1 MWWRWGR
8 VGDSTGTAVTDW
20 DGRAELDGQRS
31 QPEPDTSD
39 QVDGA
44 GADTRRDR
52 NITESPT
59 EAETQTPSA
68 VETSAPPGE
77 AASSDTTDT
86 PSWVW
91 WLLAALVVASA
102 VAIPLLMAASR
113 RRDWRADLAAAEQE
127 VGWFV
132 QVLLPELQQAGSAAG
147 VRGGWG
153 VGEPRVAAVEDRLT
167 ELAASARDEAGR
179 ARAVALRDA
188 VRRSRDRIRALAES
202 GAVDVSHDLAAISA
216 ELSATL
222 GQPTSPGM

>member
-1 MWWRWGR
+1 M
-8 VGDSTGTAVTDW
+8 
-20 DGRAELDGQRS
+20 
-31 QPEPDTSD
+31 
-39 QVDGA
+39 
-44 GADTRRDR
+44 
-52 NITESPT
+52 
-59 EAETQTPSA
+59 
-68 VETSAPPGE
+68 
-77 AASSDTTDT
+77 
-86 PSWVW
+86 
-91 WLLAALVVASA
+91 AALVVASA

-113 RRDWRADLAAAEQE
+113 RRKWRADLATAEQD

-132 QVLLPELQQAGSAAG
+132 QVLLPELRQAGSAAG

-188 VRRSRDRIRALAES
+188 VRRSRERIRALAES

-222 GQPTSPGM
+222 GQPTSRGM